1 MRGEIIKYNRAM
13 PVDVLQLSVTDKLPQ
28 SGLTASQP
36 PQGGGLSGSILTPK
50 GSLPEGAGTRS
61 VTEGVYAEQ

>member
-36 PQGGGLSGSILTPK
+36 PQGGGLSGSLQGAFSHQKAP
-50 GSLPEGAGTRS
+50 SLRELAR
-61 VTEGVYAEQ
+61 EA